1 MTFSV
6 QKFMWQIL
14 DLNIGLFSD
23 VFRKNC
29 NIFFRKWGG
38 VKGRME
44 FFQKLI
50 RHPSL
55 RLNLNLMRVLAMA
68 TLCRSPPDSFT
79 PRSPTI
85 VSYCNKSGID
95 MIFLLKDIKVPHL
108 TFVDLTQQTQDL
120 HTLSQHTN
128 HTGPPAVFLNVIVNI
143 ILNWMLLY
151 SWKKRTKSKEIAR
164 IANAFQSQTSD
175 WQKA

>member
-1 MTFSV
+1 
-6 QKFMWQIL
+6 
-14 DLNIGLFSD
+14 
-23 VFRKNC
+23 
-29 NIFFRKWGG
+29 
-38 VKGRME
+38 
-44 FFQKLI
+44 
-50 RHPSL
+50 
-55 RLNLNLMRVLAMA
+55 MA

-95 MIFLLKDIKVPHL
+95 IIFLLEDIKVPHL

-143 ILNWMLLY
+143 ILN
-151 SWKKRTKSKEIAR
+151 
-164 IANAFQSQTSD
+164 
-175 WQKA
+175 